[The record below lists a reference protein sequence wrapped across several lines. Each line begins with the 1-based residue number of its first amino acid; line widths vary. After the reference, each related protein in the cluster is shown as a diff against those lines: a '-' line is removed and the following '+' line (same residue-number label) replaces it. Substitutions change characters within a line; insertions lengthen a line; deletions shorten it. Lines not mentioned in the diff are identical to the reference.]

1 MRAHQINLT
10 VEEGSDFAIAD
21 EMRISMVKCP
31 KAPQLN
37 PSIKSVQTKG
47 KTCYGRQT

>member
-1 MRAHQINLT
+1 MDKWNHQINLS

-21 EMRISMVKCP
+21 EML

-37 PSIKSVQTKG
+37 PNIKSVQTKG